1 MILGISIG
9 AFTILHVIITLVAIG
24 SGLIVVGGMF
34 ASHRLP
40 VTTALFLFTTALT
53 SVTGFLFPIH
63 GFTPA
68 LGVGI
73 LACVI
78 LLIAL
83 FALYEE
89 HLVGAWRWIYV
100 IAAVASLYLN
110 VFVLV
115 VQSFV
120 KVFGSHCVGSD
131 ADRATL
137 RNHTSRCTGH
147 FRSDYADRT
156 SDPQIRSLKVC
167 GAGCWA
173 ADVPELDRSLIAAV
187 QFARGAPTKGKKK
200 AARSPLF
207 EAGGKRRRT
216 PAGAE
221 GAPRGAPAGAS
232 A

>member
-1 MILGISIG
+1 MILGMSVG

-78 LLIAL
+78 LAVAL
-83 FALYEE
+83 FALYKE

-100 IAAVASLYLN
+100 IGAVASLYLN

-120 KVFGSHCVGSD
+120 KVS
-131 ADRATL
+131 ALNALAPTQ
-137 RNHTSRCTGH
+137 TGPP
-147 FRSDYADRT
+147 FAIT
-156 SDPQIRSLKVC
+156 Q
-167 GAGCWA
+167 A
-173 ADVPELDRSLIAAV
+173 AVLAIFILITLIAAIKIP
-187 QFARGAPTKGKKK
+187 AP
-200 AARSPLF
+200 
-207 EAGGKRRRT
+207 
-216 PAGAE
+216 
-221 GAPRGAPAGAS
+221 
-232 A
+232 